1 MKLRDVT
8 PQPPALVEQ
17 QLDEINMSPSSLKQ
31 LASKI
36 TARAGMEFE
45 MIVPG
50 ASTGEDDDDQEPD
63 YDEDQR
69 TRSFSDI
76 EEFFNDGDYNSR
88 DEVRRLIE
96 KLQEAYFEWESEK
109 IDNDWASDGEDY
121 LRTWINNNEW
131 IQEDKVREH
140 LEAMGL
146 DEEGID
152 AAFAAYNK
160 APTYTKSSELKAARE
175 ADENYNNYIEADRAA
190 DEELEELITN
200 EWESNGSMYES
211 ALDEYREE
219 NNGTRDESDFLED
232 ARYRYMSD
240 ISSEFSITWPYW
252 TSSRGDGDGVS
263 AEEVAEDFA
272 KAIGRTVQASGA
284 YHSGSVARPDASN
297 SHYVVE
303 PDGSLDADD
312 SADRGLEF
320 VSPALPIGELLTD
333 LDKVAKWAGT
343 YGCYTNSSTGLHIN
357 VSVEGWAGDISKLDY
372 VKLALLMGDKYILE
386 KFGRAG
392 NTYCKS
398 AMEEIKTRVGQRP
411 EDAGALLEKMKT
423 GLDGLASKS
432 IHSGVTAKFTSIN
445 TKNGYIEFRSPG
457 GDWLG
462 EYAANPG
469 TITDTLL
476 RFVVALDA
484 AVDPEKYKQ
493 EYLKKLYA
501 ILQPKSHNDTMAYF
515 AQYAAGQMPKA
526 ALKSFVRQA
535 QLERQGKKPE
545 APEQEPNWYISD
557 SDTGQV
563 YHKYY
568 AANSTDAFEY
578 LQRWKAQS
586 PAHAGGDHLKY
597 GKIMPGQ
604 EPGAANTAR
613 TAGNQFTGWWI
624 IKDGS
629 GAGLHRFNGIGNNQ
643 SDANRFAIQWLTQN
657 GYGHGTEVSV
667 VPEMR

>member
-1 MKLRDVT
+1 MKLRDVN
-8 PQPPALVEQ
+8 PQSAPVAEQ

-50 ASTGEDDDDQEPD
+50 ANTEDDEQEPD
-63 YDEDQR
+63 YDQDQR

-88 DEVRRLIE
+88 NEVQRLIE

-109 IDNDWASDGEDY
+109 IDEDWSKDGEDY

-131 IQEDKVREH
+131 VEEDKIREH
-140 LEAMGL
+140 LESQGL
-146 DEEGID
+146 DEEAVD
-152 AAFAAYNK
+152 AAMSAGGAAPRYN
-160 APTYTKSSELKAARE
+160 KSSEVQAARE
-175 ADENYNNYIEADRAA
+175 ADENYDHYMEAKSAA
-190 DEELEELITN
+190 DEELDELVTS
-200 EWESNGSMYES
+200 EWESNGSMYDS

-219 NNGTRDESDFLED
+219 NQDTVDEGDFLED

-240 ISSEFSITWPYW
+240 ISNEFSITWPYW
-252 TSSRGDGDGVS
+252 TSSGGGEVG

-272 KAIGRTVQASGA
+272 KAIGRTVKASGA

-303 PDGSLDADD
+303 PDGSLNADNSNDA
-312 SADRGLEF
+312 GLEF
-320 VSPALPIGELLTD
+320 VSPALPIGELLSD
-333 LDKVAKWAGT
+333 LDKVAKWADL
-343 YGCYTNSSTGLHIN
+343 YGCYTNQSTGLHIN
-357 VSVEGWAGDISKLDY
+357 VSVEGWSGDIGKLDY
-372 VKLALLMGDKYILE
+372 VKLAILMGDNYILD

-398 AMEEIKTRVGQRP
+398 AMNEIRSRVAQRP

-423 GLDGLASKS
+423 GLDGLASKA

-445 TKNGYIEFRSPG
+445 TKDGYVEFRSPG

-462 EYAANPG
+462 EYADNPG

-484 AVDPEKYKQ
+484 AVDTEKYKQ
-493 EYLKKLYA
+493 EYLKKLYT
-501 ILQPKSHNDTMAYF
+501 ILQPKSYNDTMAYF
-515 AQYAAGQMPKA
+515 VKYSAGELPKA

-535 QLERQGKKPE
+535 QLERNTKKNPRAST
-545 APEQEPNWYISD
+545 APIAPASTGPAGSFTGEWRVL
-557 SDTGQV
+557 DT
-563 YHKYY
+563 
-568 AANSTDAFEY
+568 A
-578 LQRWKAQS
+578 
-586 PAHAGGDHLKY
+586 
-597 GKIMPGQ
+597 GQ
-604 EPGAANTAR
+604 E
-613 TAGNQFTGWWI
+613 
-624 IKDGS
+624 
-629 GAGLHRFNGIGNNQ
+629 LYRFSGIGNRQ
-643 SDANRFAIQWLTQN
+643 ADANRVAQN
-657 GYGHGTEVSV
+657 WIDQNPGTVVSGEISV
-667 VPEMR
+667 VPVVNQ

>member
-1 MKLRDVT
+1 MKLRDIN
-8 PQPPALVEQ
+8 PQPPVLVEQ
-17 QLDEINMSPSSLKQ
+17 QLDEINMSPTSLKQ

-36 TARAGMEFE
+36 NARAGMEFE

-50 ASTGEDDDDQEPD
+50 SSTGDEDYEQEPD

-88 DEVRRLIE
+88 GEVQRLIE

-109 IDNDWASDGEDY
+109 IDQDWSKDGEDY
-121 LRTWINNNEW
+121 LRDWINNNEW
-131 IQEDKVREH
+131 VEEDKIREH
-140 LEAMGL
+140 LESQGL
-146 DEEGID
+146 DEEAVD
-152 AAFAAYNK
+152 AAMSAGNS
-160 APTYTKSSELKAARE
+160 APRYSKLDAQQAARE
-175 ADENYNNYIEADRAA
+175 ADENYDHYMEAKSAA
-190 DEELEELITN
+190 DDELEELVTS
-200 EWESNGSMYES
+200 EWENNGSMYDS
-211 ALDEYREE
+211 AFDEYREE
-219 NNGTRDESDFLED
+219 NQGTADEGDFLED
-232 ARYRYMSD
+232 ARYRNMSD
-240 ISSEFSITWPYW
+240 ISNEFDIMWPYW
-252 TSSRGDGDGVS
+252 ASSGGNGDGVS
-263 AEEVAEDFA
+263 AEEVAEEFA
-272 KAIGRTVQASGA
+272 KAIGRTVKASGS

-303 PDGSLDADD
+303 PDGSLEGDNSGDG
-312 SADRGLEF
+312 GLEF
-320 VSPALPIGELLTD
+320 VSPALPIAELLGD
-333 LDKVAKWAGT
+333 LDKVAKWANQ
-343 YGCYTNSSTGLHIN
+343 YGAYTNSSTGLHIN
-357 VSVEGWAGDISKLDY
+357 VSVEGWSGDMAKLDY

-445 TKNGYIEFRSPG
+445 TKDGYVEFRSPG

-462 EYAANPG
+462 EYAADPG

-535 QLERQGKKPE
+535 QLERKNVKDTYKELTPAATV
-545 APEQEPNWYISD
+545 APTPTTPVGGGEF
-557 SDTGQV
+557 TGQ
-563 YHKYY
+563 
-568 AANSTDAFEY
+568 
-578 LQRWKAQS
+578 
-586 PAHAGGDHLKY
+586 
-597 GKIMPGQ
+597 
-604 EPGAANTAR
+604 
-613 TAGNQFTGWWI
+613 WI

-629 GAGLHRFNGIGNNQ
+629 DRELHRFGGIGNNQ
-643 SDANRFAIQWLTQN
+643 SDANRIAIQWLTQN
-657 GYGHGTEVSV
+657 GYGYGTEVSV